1 MQHFVT
7 TETFLTVVSKLIT
20 SPSVCPL
27 QPIPAPSGRP
37 CVDVEGYWVS
47 QGEME
52 PALDPS
58 YILTASVKLNLRD
71 LARVVS
77 AG

>member
-1 MQHFVT
+1 MCLF
-7 TETFLTVVSKLIT
+7 
-20 SPSVCPL
+20 
-27 QPIPAPSGRP
+27 QPIPEPSGRV
-37 CVDVEGYWVS
+37 CVEMEAYWVS

-58 YILTASVKLNLRD
+58 YILTSSVKLNLRD

>member
-1 MQHFVT
+1 MTLLLRFFQA
-7 TETFLTVVSKLIT
+7 
-20 SPSVCPL
+20 
-27 QPIPAPSGRP
+27 IPAPSGRL
-37 CVDVEGYWVS
+37 CVEVEGYWVS

>member
-1 MQHFVT
+1 MDDD
-7 TETFLTVVSKLIT
+7 IT
-20 SPSVCPL
+20 SGDLSTGSL
-27 QPIPAPSGRP
+27 QAIPAPSDRP
-37 CVDVEGYWVS
+37 CVEVEGYWVS
-47 QGEME
+47 QGDLE

>member
-1 MQHFVT
+1 MSSRVLNVT
-7 TETFLTVVSKLIT
+7 LLSTVFCAVF
-20 SPSVCPL
+20 P

-37 CVDVEGYWVS
+37 CVEVEGYWVT
-47 QGEME
+47 QGDME
-52 PALDPS
+52 AALDPS

>member
-1 MQHFVT
+1 MS
-7 TETFLTVVSKLIT
+7 L
-20 SPSVCPL
+20 PC
-27 QPIPAPSGRP
+27 QPIPEPPGRR
-37 CVDVEGYWVS
+37 CVEVEGYWVS

-52 PALDPS
+52 PVVDQC
-58 YILTASVKLNLRD
+58 YILTQSVKLNLRD